1 MYRNAENEMLA
12 WFSSVRRKP
21 LVLRGAR
28 QVGKSTL
35 VRQFAAAQNLVLNE
49 INLERH
55 LNLARVF
62 RSLDISRIV
71 EELSVLVGRR
81 ADAPGT
87 LLFLD
92 EIQAVPE
99 ALAALRYFHEDR
111 PDLPVVA
118 AGSLLEF
125 ALDAKRLSMPVGRVT
140 YMYLGPMGFDEF
152 LREVE
157 PELVG
162 YCRQAAVERT
172 VPEMAHERLKRRL
185 RQFMFVGG
193 MPEAVLAYSQEGL
206 TAMSEVQRMI
216 LESYEDDFAKYAQG
230 VDLAL
235 MQEIFRNLPP
245 QSCKKVKYVN
255 YSREVGSRE
264 VKAVLSLFRKARV
277 CAEVRASKCEGLPLY
292 AETEEG
298 VWKALFLDVG
308 LMNRACGVD
317 WQKLERMDDIRF
329 VNEGAMAEQFV
340 GQHLLYASGCL
351 EKPRLAYWL
360 REGGKNNAEVDF
372 VLARGGEILPVEVK
386 AGAAGTLRSLRELIL
401 AKRFPRALRF
411 DLNRPTTQVVPLTT
425 DAGTVSYTLDS
436 QPLYAVPFEA
446 VRAKVTLEPHE
457 DGGNVV

>member
-1 MYRNAENEMLA
+1 MYRNAENDMIS
-12 WFSSVRRKP
+12 WFSSSRRKP

-35 VRQFAAAQNLVLNE
+35 VRQFAATQKLVLNE
-49 INLERH
+49 INIERH
-55 LNLARVF
+55 LNLAKIF
-62 RSLDISRIV
+62 RSLDIPRIL
-71 EELSVLVGRR
+71 EELSVLVGRSV
-81 ADAPGT
+81 DEPDS

-99 ALAALRYFHEDR
+99 ALVALRYLYEDR

-157 PELVG
+157 PDLVA
-162 YCRQAAVERT
+162 YCRQAAIERS

-216 LESYEDDFAKYAQG
+216 LESYEDDFAKYAHG
-230 VDLAL
+230 IDLAL
-235 MQEIFRNLPP
+235 MQEIFRNLAS
-245 QSCKKVKYVN
+245 QACKKVKYVN
-255 YSREVGSRE
+255 FSREVGSRE
-264 VKAVLSLFRKARV
+264 VKAVLNLFRKARV
-277 CAEVRASKCEGLPLY
+277 CADVRASKCDGLPLY

-298 VWKALFLDVG
+298 AWKCLFMDVG
-308 LMNRACGVD
+308 LMIRSCGVV
-317 WQKLERMDDIRF
+317 WQMLERMDDIRF
-329 VNEGAMAEQFV
+329 VNEGTLAEQFV

-372 VLARGGEILPVEVK
+372 VLAHEGEILPIEVK
-386 AGAAGTLRSLRELIL
+386 AGAAGSLKSLRELIL
-401 AKRFPRALRF
+401 AKRFPRAIRF
-411 DLNRPTTQVVPLTT
+411 DLNRPTSQVVPLTT
-425 DAGTVSYTLDS
+425 DAGTVTYTLDS
-436 QPLYAVPFEA
+436 LPLYAVPFLKTEGA
-446 VRAKVTLEPHE
+446 
-457 DGGNVV
+457 